1 MSNWSTLTTDQ
12 SGLIP
17 GIVQDAESGAV
28 LMLGY
33 LNEEALA
40 LTISSGFVH
49 FWSRSRQE
57 LWKKGETSGNT
68 LATGSVEVDCDS
80 DALLIKATPNGPT
93 CHTGEANCF
102 ATDASQF
109 GFLDTLWDVIDDRA
123 THLPAESYTTQL
135 IEAGPDLT
143 GRKLVEEATEVLIA
157 AKNHAAGSDSD
168 LRLSEELSDVVFHL
182 LVTMRE
188 RGIDPAAVM
197 DELRS
202 RHR

>member
-1 MSNWSTLTTDQ
+1 
-12 SGLIP
+12 
-17 GIVQDAESGAV
+17 
-28 LMLGY
+28 MLGY

-68 LATGSVEVDCDS
+68 LATSSVEVDCDS
-80 DALLIKATPNGPT
+80 DALLIKATASGPT

-109 GFLDTLWDVIDDRA
+109 GFLDTLWDVIDDKA
-123 THLPAESYTTQL
+123 THRPAGSYTAQL
-135 IEAGPDLT
+135 IESGPDLT
-143 GRKLVEEATEVLIA
+143 ARKLVEEATEVLIS
-157 AKNHAAGSDSD
+157 AKNHVAGTDD
-168 LRLSEELSDVVFHL
+168 DQRLSEELGDVFFHL

-188 RGIDPAAVM
+188 RGIEPAGVM
-197 DELRS
+197 DELRN
-202 RHR
+202 RQQ

>member
-12 SGLIP
+12 AGLIP
-17 GIVQDAESGAV
+17 GIVQDAETGAV

-40 LTISSGFVH
+40 QTISSGFVH

-57 LWKKGETSGNT
+57 LWRKGEASGNT
-68 LATGSVEVDCDS
+68 LATVSVEVDCDS
-80 DALLIKATPNGPT
+80 DALLIKATPDGPT

-109 GFLDTLWDVIDDRA
+109 GFLDTLWNVIDDRA
-123 THLPAESYTTQL
+123 THLPEGSYTTQL
-135 IEAGPDLT
+135 IKAGPDLT
-143 GRKLVEEATEVLIA
+143 ARKLVEEATEVLIS
-157 AKNHAAGSDSD
+157 AKNHAAGIDD
-168 LRLSEELSDVVFHL
+168 DQRLSEEVGDVLFHL

-188 RGIDPAAVM
+188 RNIDPSGVM
-197 DELRS
+197 DELRT